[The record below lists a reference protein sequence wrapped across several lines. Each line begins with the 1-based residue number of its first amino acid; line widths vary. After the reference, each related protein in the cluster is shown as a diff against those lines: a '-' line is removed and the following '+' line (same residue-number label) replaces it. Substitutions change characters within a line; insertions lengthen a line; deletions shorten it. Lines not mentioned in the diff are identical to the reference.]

1 MDIRIDIK
9 QLSELV
15 PDNNL
20 AADAAGRAVSNLIID
35 HLRKKNANS
44 VHPAGFPKSDYWADA
59 ADSVTTEVV
68 GGKAVVTVQKE
79 GVALHYYGGTVLPKK
94 KALAIPL
101 DPALADVWPS
111 EYADYATGGS
121 GDDDATALFWPRGS
135 SHGFIKDT
143 ETGDLLWLLVPKA
156 TIPEDK
162 TVLPTGGQLEDA
174 AARGIFELLTA

>member
-59 ADSVTTEVV
+59 ADSVTTEVA

-79 GVALHYYGGTVLPKK
+79 GAALHYYGGTVLPKK
-94 KALAIPL
+94 KALAIPQ
-101 DPALADVWPS
+101 DPSVADVWPS
-111 EYADYATGGS
+111 EYAGTGGAVDLIWPKGSTTGRLVDRES
-121 GDDDATALFWPRGS
+121 GT
-135 SHGFIKDT
+135 T
-143 ETGDLLWLLVPKA
+143 LWILVARA
-156 TIPEDK
+156 TIPEDR
-162 TVLPTGGQLEDA
+162 TVLPTAGELDDA
-174 AARGIFELLTA
+174 AARGIFELLSA